1 MSTSPDLQAQLANNP
16 RRITLFSF
24 FAGGLVIFP
33 VVVPFFQ
40 SKGLS
45 MQDIFVL
52 ESIFAAGVVVLEVPS
67 GYIADL
73 WGRRRALI
81 IGSAAWLFAGLLLLV
96 AEGFWTLVVFEMS
109 CAIAISLLSGSN
121 VALLYDSLLA
131 IGADESEKTKA
142 IGQMAA
148 ARSMSQAVASIG
160 ASVLVLF
167 SFEHVLWG
175 QAVYGSIPL
184 LIAFFLVEAP
194 HAAEAQSHTHNLR
207 RVAREIR
214 MSPDTQA
221 VLIALTLLGT
231 STFYVVWIY
240 QDYWARGGI
249 DLAWFGYLFAAYN
262 ISMAIVSR
270 QASSWLRRLG
280 YRGVLFFMCFAPSV
294 TYLVMGTVTP
304 WLQASWPSAIWL
316 GVMIGF
322 FTQLSRGLQVVV
334 LTNQLNSVI
343 ASDFRAT
350 VNSLAS
356 FSWRA
361 IFIVTG
367 PLVGWGIDTFGN
379 HAVLTALGITFIA
392 ANGWVWMAYSG
403 RLDDL
408 HRTKAPD
415 LPSHTVQKLAR

>member
-1 MSTSPDLQAQLANNP
+1 MSTNPDLHAKLARNP
-16 RRITLFSF
+16 RRITQFSF

-33 VVVPFFQ
+33 IVVPFFQ

-52 ESIFAAGVVVLEVPS
+52 EAIFAAGVVALEVPS
-67 GYIADL
+67 GYIADI

-81 IGSAAWLFAGLLLLV
+81 IGSAAWLLAGLLLLI
-96 AEGFWTLVVFEMS
+96 AEGFWTLVIFEMS
-109 CAIAISLLSGSN
+109 CAVAISLLSGSN

-131 IGADESEKTKA
+131 IGAEESEKTKA

-148 ARSMSQAVASIG
+148 ARSMSQAVASVG

-175 QAVYGSIPL
+175 QALYGSIPL
-184 LIAFFLVEAP
+184 LLAFSLVEAP
-194 HAAEAQSHTHNLR
+194 RVVSEQSHGANLR
-207 RVAREIR
+207 SVTIEIR
-214 MSPDTQA
+214 KSANTKAALM
-221 VLIALTLLGT
+221 ALTLLGT

-240 QDYWARGGI
+240 QDYWAQGGI
-249 DLAWFGYLFAAYN
+249 GLAWFGYLFAAYN
-262 ISMAIVSR
+262 VSMALVSQR
-270 QASSWLRRLG
+270 ASSWLRTLG

-294 TYLVMGTVTP
+294 TYLVMGTITP
-304 WLQASWPSAIWL
+304 WLQSSWPSAIWL
-316 GVMIGF
+316 GVLIGF

-334 LTNQLNSVI
+334 LTNQLNSGI

-356 FSWRA
+356 FAWRA

-367 PLVGWGIDTFGN
+367 PIVGWGIDAYGN
-379 HAVLTALGITFIA
+379 HAVLTALGLIFLL
-392 ANGWVWMAYSG
+392 ANGWVWFACGSRLNAIHEATNATEASNSPTSG
-403 RLDDL
+403 
-408 HRTKAPD
+408 
-415 LPSHTVQKLAR
+415 